1 MVGLHN
7 SQQVDGAEIFMGCA
21 QLKVTGPGSG
31 TCGPT
36 IEIPGAYDPKDP
48 SIYIPNYYDGF
59 KTSGISSYKA
69 PGGAVASC
77 NGSNSG
83 SAPTAPN
90 STVAGTPSSVA
101 SSSAL
106 VETAPKPAST
116 ESVGGGGGEAPTS
129 SPVAPSVPAPAP
141 APAPGAG
148 DDGSA
153 DALPATFTLKTFVS
167 WLQSKATSKM
177 RRHARAF

>member
-77 NGSNSG
+77 GDSNSG
-83 SAPTAPN
+83 SAPTTPN
-90 STVAGTPSSVA
+90 STVAGTPSPVA
-101 SSSAL
+101 SPSAL
-106 VETAPKPAST
+106 VETTHKPAST
-116 ESVGGGGGEAPTS
+116 ESVGGEAPMS
-129 SPVAPSVPAPAP
+129 SPVAPSVLAPAP
-141 APAPGAG
+141 DAG
-148 DDGSA
+148 NDGSA
-153 DALPATFTLKTFVS
+153 GVLPATFTLKTFVS

>member
-7 SQQVDGAEIFMGCA
+7 SQQVGGAEFFMGCA
-21 QLKVTGPGSG
+21 QLKVTGSGSG
-31 TCGPT
+31 KCGPS
-36 IEIPGAYDPKDP
+36 IEIPGTYDPNDP
-48 SIYIPNYYDGF
+48 SIYIPNYYNGF

-77 NGSNSG
+77 GGSDSG

-90 STVAGTPSSVA
+90 STVAGAPSPVA

-106 VETAPKPAST
+106 VSPKPAPT
-116 ESVGGGGGEAPTS
+116 ESVGGGEAPVS
-129 SPVAPSVPAPAP
+129 SPVGPSVPAP
-141 APAPGAG
+141 GAG
-148 DDGSA
+148 NDGSA
-153 DALPATFTLKTFVS
+153 GALPATFTLKTFVS
-167 WLQSKATSKM
+167 WLQSKASSKM